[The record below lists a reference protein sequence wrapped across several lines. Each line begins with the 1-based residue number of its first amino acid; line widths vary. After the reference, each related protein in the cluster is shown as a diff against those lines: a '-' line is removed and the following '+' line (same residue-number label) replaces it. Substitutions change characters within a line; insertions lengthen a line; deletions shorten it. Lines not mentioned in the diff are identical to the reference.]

1 MKGVMNME
9 ANDIYLQIDNVKQV
23 KLWNLLGYL
32 VKVKR
37 VETIVETKTKK
48 PVGYLV
54 WLHKS
59 LFKGFVSK
67 RINGLWK

>member
-1 MKGVMNME
+1 MTE
-9 ANDIYLQIDNVKQV
+9 RNDIYLQVSNGKQI

-32 VKVKR
+32 VKVKH

-54 WLHKS
+54 WLHDS

-67 RINGLWK
+67 RINKFWND

>member
-1 MKGVMNME
+1 ME
-9 ANDIYLQIDNVKQV
+9 ANDIYLQIDNLKQV

-54 WLHKS
+54 WLHEG
-59 LFKGFVSK
+59 LFKGFVIK
-67 RINGLWK
+67 RINKLWT

>member
-1 MKGVMNME
+1 ME
-9 ANDIYLQIDNVKQV
+9 ANDIYLQIDNIKQV

-54 WLHKS
+54 WLHEG
-59 LFKGFVSK
+59 LFKGFVTK
-67 RINGLWK
+67 RINKLWK

>member
-1 MKGVMNME
+1 ME
-9 ANDIYLQIDNVKQV
+9 AKNDIYLQIDNIKQV

-54 WLHKS
+54 WLHKG
-59 LFKGFVSK
+59 LFTRFVSK
-67 RINGLWK
+67 RINKLWT